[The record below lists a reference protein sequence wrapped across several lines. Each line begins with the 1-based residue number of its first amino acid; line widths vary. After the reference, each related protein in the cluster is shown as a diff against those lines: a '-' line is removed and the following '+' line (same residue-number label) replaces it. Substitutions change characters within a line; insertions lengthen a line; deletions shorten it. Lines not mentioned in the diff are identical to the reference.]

1 MEKHHRLRRDPSWDP
16 NGCNIC
22 GKVGH
27 QAATCPNGTVD
38 WRERLGSDK
47 LYTWW
52 FKPKKLRAPESGG
65 QGARAGSAAED
76 GSDQAAGKPGSSIAE
91 IRKSWKKERKYRKLA
106 KRAVDYAKVPRVRVL
121 TECTLIR
128 LLAIHSIII
137 MHTRTQCIPECDGS
151 ASRWTHRQIHPFF
164 SDFAFN
170 VGPLKRM
177 Q

>member
-65 QGARAGSAAED
+65 QGACAGSAAED

-91 IRKSWKKERKYRKLA
+91 IRKSWKKDRKYRKLA

-151 ASRWTHRQIHPFF
+151 ASRWTHRQIYLFF
-164 SDFAFN
+164 
-170 VGPLKRM
+170 
-177 Q
+177 